1 MDPVASSLILKAL
14 DGLAMRQLY
23 TAQNIAN
30 ANSPGYQP
38 VEVRFEEALRQAAG
52 AGPAQIGALRPEVR
66 VSDRPAGDGVR
77 IDLELAS
84 AAQTAMR
91 YSGLIELFGRQLA
104 LSRAALSWGGR

>member
-1 MDPVASSLILKAL
+1 MDPIASSLILKAL

-30 ANSPGYQP
+30 ASSPGYQP
-38 VEVRFEEALRQAAG
+38 VEVSFEAALRDAAG
-52 AGPAQIGALRPEVR
+52 GRGSIDEVTPEVR
-66 VSDRPAGDGVR
+66 LSENSGDGVR

-84 AAQTAMR
+84 ASQTAMR

-104 LSRAALSWGGR
+104 MSRAALNWGGR

>member
-1 MDPVASSLILKAL
+1 MDPIASTLILKAL
-14 DGLAMRQLY
+14 DGLAMRQAY

-30 ANSPGYQP
+30 AGSPGYQP
-38 VEVRFEEALRQAAG
+38 VEVRFEDALRQAAG
-52 AGPAQIGALRPEVR
+52 GGAAQINALRPEVR
-66 VSDRPAGDGVR
+66 LSDRPADEGVR
-77 IDLELAS
+77 IDLELAT